1 MVTNDPVRERFG
13 LTVRLN
19 IIDDQTPNDRQ
30 IGPFFISPSIH
41 WKGSTRQGMSVVGLM
56 TLSNRSNELIRIRE
70 VRHSASAMS
79 AKLNVLGVGKR
90 YTLQIRSQLDL
101 PVGVHRQTLTLIT
114 DSPTVP
120 EIVLDLELEV
130 TP

>member
-1 MVTNDPVRERFG
+1 

-19 IIDDQTPNDRQ
+19 IIDDQTPTDRQ

-41 WKGSTRQGMSVVGLM
+41 WKGSTKQGMSVVGLM
-56 TLSNRSNELIRIRE
+56 SLSNRSNELIRIRE
-70 VRHSASAMS
+70 IRHSSTAMTV
-79 AKLNVLGVGKR
+79 KLNVLGVGKR
-90 YTLQIRSQLDL
+90 YTLLIRSQLDL
-101 PVGVHRQTLTLIT
+101 PVGTHRQTLTLIT

-120 EIVLDLELEV
+120 EMVIDLELEV